1 MSPPRG
7 MKHANAG
14 MVGFEP
20 SPQRTDDVGAH
31 GLSDR
36 GRLLQE
42 EARARRAARTAQA
55 NAEKSTNMEPGR
67 IRTDLSSRVVQ
78 DQDRGRDPLLA
89 AIRDGP
95 KLKKVQQRGVD
106 EAVRRRAQLSQGHG
120 DGLLG
125 ALAERMATRRNYI
138 SAAGGAEGVS
148 ATSES
153 DAAWD
158 ED

>member
-1 MSPPRG
+1 MTMTSPARDTQR
-7 MKHANAG
+7 AG
-14 MVGFEP
+14 ASAVEFEP
-20 SPQRTDDVGAH
+20 SPQRADDVGAR

-55 NAEKSTNMEPGR
+55 NAENSVGTGMGLNSPGR
-67 IRTDLSSRVVQ
+67 Q
-78 DQDRGRDPLLA
+78 DQDPEPDPLLA

-95 KLKKVQQRGVD
+95 QLKKVQQRSVD
-106 EAVRRRAQLSQGHG
+106 DAERRAQLSQTRGG
-120 DGLLG
+120 GLLG
-125 ALAERMATRRNYI
+125 ALAERMARRRTSI
-138 SAAGGAEGVS
+138 SAAGAAEGVS

>member
-1 MSPPRG
+1 M
-7 MKHANAG
+7 AG
-14 MVGFEP
+14 LEP

-42 EARARRAARTAQA
+42 EARARRAARTARA
-55 NAEKSTNMEPGR
+55 SAEKSTNMEPGR
-67 IRTDLSSRVVQ
+67 IRMDIGSRGMQ
-78 DQDRGRDPLLA
+78 DQDRRRGPLLA

-95 KLKKVQQRGVD
+95 QLKKVQQRCVD
-106 EAVRRRAQLSQGHG
+106 EAERRTQLSQSHG
-120 DGLLG
+120 GGLLG
-125 ALAERMATRRNYI
+125 ALAERMATRRNSI
-138 SAAGGAEGVS
+138 SATGGAEGIS